1 MSPASATL
9 VVEIQ
14 TEELPPKALTRLSS
28 AFAEI
33 VGAELRAAG
42 FLEADSMAT
51 AYATP
56 RRLGVAIKAVRSVAP
71 DRPFTEKLLPA
82 SLAFDAEGRPT
93 PALLGKLKA
102 KQLSHVDP
110 KSLRRERDGKTEVL
124 AYAGVAKGGPLVNA
138 LQTALENAIEKLP
151 IPKAM
156 SYASAGSYYNDVKFI
171 RPAHQLLALHGAE
184 IVRVSALGL
193 ESGRMTCGHR
203 FLAKQ
208 ELEIGTADAYVP
220 TLEAEGKVQPDFAKR
235 RAMIV
240 GELLTAAGGAT
251 VLMPDALLEEVTALV
266 EWPKVYTGGFAASF
280 LEVPQE
286 CLILTMQ
293 HNQRYFAL
301 ADADGRLQNRFLL
314 VSNIDPRDPEAII
327 RGNERVLHA
336 RLADA
341 KFFFDQDRRQ
351 SLESRLRQLD
361 GIVYHHRLGSQGQR
375 VVRLRVLA
383 RRIAEELGSDPALA
397 ERAAM
402 LAKADLVTE
411 MVGEFP
417 ELQGTMGRYYA
428 QHDGEAPAVAEAIAE
443 HYWPRYAGDTLP
455 QGTTAQALALADK
468 LEALAG
474 LFGIGQAPSG
484 DKDPFGLRR
493 AAIGIVRILTEKKL
507 DVSLPKLVALA
518 FDVFSG
524 TPAVQSAHADVE
536 SFIYERLRVYLRE
549 LGYTA
554 NQVASV
560 VDSRPA
566 AIHATPARLEAVKA
580 FEQLPEAEALA
591 AANKRVV
598 NILRKAESEAAAA
611 VDRSLLGDGA
621 EHDLYAKVQ
630 ALLPVVHAHVECGEY
645 AQALCAL
652 ASAKTS
658 VDRFFDDVLV
668 MDQDSA
674 LRANRLA
681 LLRGLAEVM
690 NGVADISKLAV

>member
-1 MSPASATL
+1 MSAVPATL

-14 TEELPPKALTRLSS
+14 TEELPPKALRRLSD
-28 AFAEI
+28 AFA
-33 VGAELRAAG
+33 GALAGALKGAG
-42 FLEADSMAT
+42 FLSSESGAVP
-51 AYATP
+51 YASP
-56 RRLGVAIKAVRSVAP
+56 RRLAVSITHVLPRSP
-71 DRPFTEKLLPA
+71 DQPVRQRFLPVSIALDAAGQPTAVLRKKLEA
-82 SLAFDAEGRPT
+82 AGIADW
-93 PALLGKLKA
+93 
-102 KQLSHVDP
+102 HI
-110 KSLRRERDGKTEVL
+110 LRRESD
-124 AYAGVAKGGPLVNA
+124 AKGEVFVHEALREGLPLANGLQVA
-138 LQTALENAIEKLP
+138 LDETIAALP
-151 IPKAM
+151 IAKVM

-171 RPAHQLLALHGAE
+171 RPAHHLVALHGAE

-193 ESGRMTCGHR
+193 ESGRTTSGHR

-208 ELEIGTADAYVP
+208 ALDIGTADAYVP

-235 RAMIV
+235 RTMIV
-240 GELLTAAGGAT
+240 SELLTAADGAT
-251 VLMPDALLEEVTALV
+251 VLMPEALLEEVTALV

-301 ADADGRLQNRFLL
+301 AGADGRLQNRFLL

-351 SLESRLRQLD
+351 TLESRVGQLD
-361 GIVYHHRLGSQGQR
+361 SIVYHHRLGSQGQR
-375 VVRLRVLA
+375 AVRLRVLA

-428 QHDGEAPAVAEAIAE
+428 RHDGEAPAVAEAIAE

-455 QGTTAQALALADK
+455 QGATAQTLALADK

-474 LFGIGQAPSG
+474 LFGAGQAPSG

-493 AAIGIVRILTEKKL
+493 AAIGIVRILIEKKL

-554 NQVASV
+554 NQVAAV

-566 AIHATPARLEAVKA
+566 AIHATPARLEAVKT

-591 AANKRVV
+591 AANKRVA
-598 NILRKAESEAAAA
+598 NILRKSESEAATA
-611 VDRSLLGDGA
+611 VDRSLLGNGA

-630 ALLPVVHAHVECGEY
+630 ALLPVVHAHVEHGEY

>member
-1 MSPASATL
+1 VSAAAPTL
-9 VVEIQ
+9 VVELQ

-33 VGAELRAAG
+33 LSTDLAAAG
-42 FLEADSMAT
+42 FLEAGSVTT

-56 RRLGVAIKAVRSVAP
+56 RRLGVAIKAVRTVAP

-93 PALLGKLKA
+93 PALLGKLRA

-110 KSLRRERDGKTEVL
+110 ASLRRARDGKTEVL
-124 AYAGVAKGGPLVNA
+124 IYAGVAKGGLLA
-138 LQTALENAIEKLP
+138 GSLQTALANAIERLP
-151 IPKAM
+151 IPKVM
-156 SYASAGSYYNDVKFI
+156 SYASGGSYYNDVKFI
-171 RPAHQLLALHGAE
+171 RPAHHLLALHGAE
-184 IVRVSALGL
+184 IVPVAALGL
-193 ESGRMTCGHR
+193 EAGRKTSGHR
-203 FLAKQ
+203 FLARA
-208 ELEIGTADAYVP
+208 EIEVGSADAYAP

-240 GELLTAAGGAT
+240 AELLAAAAGAT
-251 VLMPDALLEEVTALV
+251 VLMPEPLLEEVTALV

-280 LEVPQE
+280 LEVPHE

-301 ADADGRLQNRFLL
+301 AGADGRLQNRFLL
-314 VSNIDPRDPEAII
+314 VSNIDPRDPEAIV

-341 KFFFDQDRRQ
+341 KFFFDQDRKQ
-351 SLESRLRQLD
+351 TLESRLPRLD
-361 GIVYHHRLGSQGQR
+361 GIVYHHRLGSQGNR
-375 VVRLRVLA
+375 VVRLRLLA
-383 RRIAEELGSDPALA
+383 QRIAEELGSDPELA

-417 ELQGTMGRYYA
+417 ELQGAMGRYYA
-428 QHDGEAPAVAEAIAE
+428 QHDGEAPAVAEAIAQ
-443 HYWPRYAGDTLP
+443 HYWPRYAGDALP
-455 QGTTAQALALADK
+455 QGATGQALALADK

-474 LFGIGQAPSG
+474 LFGVGQAPSG

-493 AAIGIVRILTEKKL
+493 AAIGIVRLLVEKKL
-507 DVSLPKLVALA
+507 NLSLPKLVALA
-518 FDVFSG
+518 FEVFSG
-524 TPAVQSAHADVE
+524 TPAVQSAHANVE

-566 AIHATPARLEAVKA
+566 AIHLTPARLEAVRA

-598 NILRKAESEAAAA
+598 NILRKSESEAAAA
-611 VDRSLLGDGA
+611 VDRSLLGNGA

-630 ALLPVVHAHVECGEY
+630 TLLPVVHAHVERGEY
-645 AQALCAL
+645 AEALCAL
-652 ASAKTS
+652 ASAKTC

-668 MDQDSA
+668 MDEDSA